1 MSARSR
7 RLPRDLAWPLTL
19 TDIRTALGPQGAEGV
34 EVEFGSRPWGD
45 GTALDVEWVPRLSAN
60 YGGGI
65 HPAWWNTVRIGV
77 SPLPAGER
85 AAARRVLRESALPEL
100 VEWIGA
106 ARRASETWR
115 LSRHRRRWRP
125 EGDGTVR
132 RDDQRP
138 WS

>member
-1 MSARSR
+1 MSARNR

-19 TDIRTALGPQGAEGV
+19 TDIRTAIGPEEAAAAGVDFGA
-34 EVEFGSRPWGD
+34 RPWGD
-45 GTALDVEWVPRLSAN
+45 GTALHVEWVPRLPAN

-100 VEWIGA
+100 AEWIGA
-106 ARRASETWR
+106 ARRESETWR
-115 LSRHRRRWRP
+115 LSRHSRSWRP
-125 EGDGTVR
+125 EGEGAVH
-132 RDDQRP
+132 RDDGRP
-138 WS
+138 YR